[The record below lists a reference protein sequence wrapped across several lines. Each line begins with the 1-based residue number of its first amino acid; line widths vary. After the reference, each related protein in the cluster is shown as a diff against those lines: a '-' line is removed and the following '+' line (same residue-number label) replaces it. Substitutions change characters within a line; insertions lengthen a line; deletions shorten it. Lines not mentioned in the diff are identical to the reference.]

1 MQTGVPVSSRGVM
14 ELVCALFGSDS
25 VNHTQ
30 RAIVPL
36 NVVWVQPFRFRQLVA
51 GRRMYQVSKVPG
63 PGDVLIASSACSIL
77 PKHRDRG
84 HCFALPHFPLQ
95 SWRGVL
101 PFQSLVPSKSCVYL
115 PVTRLMQHI
124 VTENP
129 DENRYGPSVS
139 VPCPPQPVRLLRWY
153 DRGELWGR
161 LTERPCLAMPLVL
174 DHDRVNNTQ
183 TRTLKEQGLSHVGIK
198 TIVER
203 MLLLEMLGGENLL
216 EEAGNC
222 SWSLDG
228 GYRISVSKFKGSST
242 AEADCGPL
250 LDPTGAYPVW
260 NSPRKCPHR
269 INEYNSL
276 LPHLNTRWHSSG
288 YLVKRPMSTRSGA
301 NAARHRNG
309 WSIECTCPLNKQLA
323 HSSKITRSG
332 VLTLPIWL
340 SFCYK
345 LQI

>member
-1 MQTGVPVSSRGVM
+1 MLQMQTGVPVSSRGVM

-161 LTERPCLAMPLVL
+161 LTERTMLSHATGTGSWSGQQHPNSHTERTGSLTCGDQNHRWTNAALRDVRRGKFAWRGWKLQLVL
-174 DHDRVNNTQ
+174 RWWITVYQCRNSRVPLRRRRIADPCWIQ
-183 TRTLKEQGLSHVGIK
+183 
-198 TIVER
+198 
-203 MLLLEMLGGENLL
+203 LG
-216 EEAGNC
+216 
-222 SWSLDG
+222 
-228 GYRISVSKFKGSST
+228 RIRFGT
-242 AEADCGPL
+242 ARESAHI
-250 LDPTGAYPVW
+250 A
-260 NSPRKCPHR
+260 S
-269 INEYNSL
+269 
-276 LPHLNTRWHSSG
+276 
-288 YLVKRPMSTRSGA
+288 MSTIACFPTLTRGGIV
-301 NAARHRNG
+301 AAILWRGQCLHAL
-309 WSIECTCPLNKQLA
+309 EQM
-323 HSSKITRSG
+323 
-332 VLTLPIWL
+332 LPDIGMVG
-340 SFCYK
+340 
-345 LQI
+345 Q

>member
-1 MQTGVPVSSRGVM
+1 MAGERQELMAASPSLWEQAMLLVHVIFEQLQQQLGQPPRYVLTGGTLPALLRHGTGAREIDGVLDFVDKDIDILLVANTAADWWATIVALEQLLVSNGWQGCALSARDSGDMATEFELEMLQMQTGVPVSSRGVM

-203 MLLLEMLGGENLL
+203 MLLLEMLGGEICLKRL
-216 EEAGNC
+216 EIAAG
-222 SWSLDG
+222 
-228 GYRISVSKFKGSST
+228 
-242 AEADCGPL
+242 P
-250 LDPTGAYPVW
+250 
-260 NSPRKCPHR
+260 
-269 INEYNSL
+269 
-276 LPHLNTRWHSSG
+276 
-288 YLVKRPMSTRSGA
+288 
-301 NAARHRNG
+301 
-309 WSIECTCPLNKQLA
+309 
-323 HSSKITRSG
+323 
-332 VLTLPIWL
+332 
-340 SFCYK
+340 
-345 LQI
+345 